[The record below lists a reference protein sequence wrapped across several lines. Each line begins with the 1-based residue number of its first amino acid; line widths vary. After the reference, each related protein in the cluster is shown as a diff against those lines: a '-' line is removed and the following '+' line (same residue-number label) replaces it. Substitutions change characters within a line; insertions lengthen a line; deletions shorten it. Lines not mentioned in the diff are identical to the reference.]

1 MLSLLKPRRHRAFT
15 LIELLV
21 VIAIIA
27 ILLALLLAAVQ
38 KVREAANRV
47 ACANNLK
54 QIGLALHNYHDANR
68 KFPPGAVGVTTG
80 PFHGNVQFFLPY
92 IEQQRLAAQYSWQ
105 VDWFHWDNQPVVS
118 RPLKVL
124 QCPSAAPNREQKDF
138 DPMVDGKVGACSDY
152 AAIREVPPEL
162 VDSGWV
168 SRPAI
173 RDSVFTTNSSTRM
186 TDITD
191 GTSNTLLYAE
201 DAGRPQLW
209 RDGRPVP
216 GELVSG
222 GPWATRTLIWG
233 TASDRGT
240 PPWPCAINCSN
251 NREIYSFHP
260 GGANVVM
267 ADGSVHFLQE
277 GISIRVLAALV
288 TRAGGEVVPAGD
300 F

>member
-1 MLSLLKPRRHRAFT
+1 MIFVLQPRRRHAFT

-27 ILLALLLAAVQ
+27 VVVALLLAAVQ

-80 PFHGNVQFFLPY
+80 PFHGNVQFFLPHL
-92 IEQQRLAAQYSWQ
+92 EQHTLAAQYRWQ
-105 VDWFHWDNQPVVS
+105 VDWFHWDNQKVVS
-118 RPLKVL
+118 THLKVL
-124 QCPSAAPNREQKDF
+124 QCPSGEPNREQKDF
-138 DPMVDGKVGACSDY
+138 DTMVDGKVAACSDY
-152 AAIREVPPEL
+152 AGIREVPPEL

-173 RDSVFTTNSSTRM
+173 RDSVLMPNSSTRM
-186 TDITD
+186 TDISD
-191 GTSNTLLYAE
+191 GTSFTLLYAE

-209 RDGRPVP
+209 RDRRPVP

-222 GPWATRTLIWG
+222 GPWAARNLIWG

-288 TRAGGEVVPAGD
+288 TRAGGEFVAASD